1 MESKNS
7 KHVLITEAPCL
18 VILPQV
24 MESTCTAKPCY
35 CKSKSR
41 FFAEAGKYFWLDY
54 PLCYRGCFCAM
65 LDLICKYSDA
75 GPTWACG
82 LLKICSWSF
91 LFRLPAEKKKIG
103 IRN

>member
-75 GPTWACG
+75 GRLGHADCSKYAAG
-82 LLKICSWSF
+82 LSYSGFLLK
-91 LFRLPAEKKKIG
+91 RRK
-103 IRN
+103 